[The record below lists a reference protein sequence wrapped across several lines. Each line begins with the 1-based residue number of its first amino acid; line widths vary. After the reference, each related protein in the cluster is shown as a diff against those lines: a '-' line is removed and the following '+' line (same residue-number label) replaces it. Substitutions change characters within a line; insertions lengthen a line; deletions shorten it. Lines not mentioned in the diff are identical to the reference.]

1 MSWWTEPVWTL
12 DLETTSADPHQAE
25 IVQYALARV
34 TPAGRV
40 LEARTAVC
48 QVEVWS
54 DAAQTVHGITP
65 VESDAGLSSDAAA
78 SDLMVSLLNLEP
90 GPLVVFNAAY
100 DLTILHRMDVL
111 SDTLHV
117 LDPLVLD
124 KHAHKYRTGSRK
136 LAAMYAH
143 YFGRAP
149 EHQHDALADALA
161 AARVAYALA
170 RAHEV
175 VRQPANVLHELQ
187 VTWAREQAESLQAYF
202 RRKNDPSAVVN
213 GSWPV
218 RPLEAQMEAKTP

>member
-1 MSWWTEPVWTL
+1 MSWWTEPIWTL
-12 DLETTSADPHQAE
+12 DLETTSADPNEAE

-90 GPLVVFNAAY
+90 GPLVVFNARY
-100 DLTILHRMDVL
+100 DLTILNRMDVL
-111 SDTLHV
+111 PDTLHV

-124 KHAHKYRTGSRK
+124 KHAHKYRKGKRQ
-136 LAAMYAH
+136 LAVMYAH

-149 EHQHDALADALA
+149 EHQHDALADAVA
-161 AARVAYALA
+161 AARVAFALA
-170 RAHEV
+170 RLYEV
-175 VRQPANVLHELQ
+175 VRRPAAELHELQ
-187 VTWAREQAESLQAYF
+187 VVWAREQAESLQAYF
-202 RRKNDPSAVVN
+202 RRTSDPQARVD

-218 RPLEAQMEAKTP
+218 RSEQEVVS